1 MRDVVNDKE
10 IKVRA
15 IRRQGDLAGAGEK
28 PGCEVRRVEEMQGP
42 LRAVP

>member
-1 MRDVVNDKE
+1 MRDVVKDKE

-15 IRRQGDLAGAGEK
+15 IQRQGDLAGAGEK
-28 PGCEVRRVEEMQGP
+28 AGCEVRRVEEMQGP